1 MKKLNYVIMSLA
13 MMVAVTAA
21 AQEIKIKGI
30 GHWNRYDDG
39 EQMVSNYVG
48 WNSDLGKAIFI
59 VDQGIYAM
67 TLNGTTLSTPVK
79 EPPVN
84 KTDFYSN
91 GQFTDNDKALWA
103 NNFNLMVGNSGAAY
117 VDGKLV
123 TVYSRDEQSTVDD
136 VLFAVRKWD
145 ANTGDLLSG
154 PEDYMAMSSNIES
167 AGMSYNPKDGLV
179 YGLFYLTNQDLG
191 EEITSDPDFFVDQD
205 GDATS
210 TDAGYCL
217 CTVDINTMQITPI
230 TPGLYYRNFVAFAIN
245 SEGRAFAITSGGT
258 GGYEGPDGKMYNI
271 NNELT
276 GAELCEFDLNTGIM
290 KTVPVPAVDPETG
303 ESYIEQA
310 NPYPALGY
318 CSQYSRQS
326 ACFAKSNPNILYWNG
341 FYNSGKGI
349 NEYGSW
355 TTLPDREWRTNGKY
369 DTCLYTIDITT
380 GECTRVAMIPNRW
393 RFSCMW
399 IDGDD
404 CSDDMPTL
412 PKPTISYENG
422 KLTFNNEID
431 GASFHSTIT
440 DTDIASYNSNE
451 VQLTVT
457 YNISVYAT
465 KPGYNNS
472 ETAYAT
478 LCWIDVEPQKEGIT
492 DAVSNIKATPVIIQ
506 SDNGR
511 INITGADD
519 GTQVYVYNVT
529 GQQVASATIQN
540 NRATIFTNLRAGN
553 VAVIKIGN
561 KAVKV
566 MMK

>member
-1 MKKLNYVIMSLA
+1 MKKKLYFLTVMAL
-13 MMVAVTAA
+13 MVALPSM
-21 AQEIKIKGI
+21 AQIKIKGI
-30 GHWNRYDDG
+30 GHWNRYDNGD
-39 EQMVSNYVG
+39 QMESEYVG
-48 WNSDLGKAIFI
+48 WNNALGKAIFI
-59 VDQGIYAM
+59 VEQGIYAM
-67 TLNGTTLSTPVK
+67 TWDGTTLSTPVK

-84 KTDFYSN
+84 KSDFYSN

-117 VDGKLV
+117 VHGQLV
-123 TVYSRDEQSTVDD
+123 TVYSRDEQSTVDE

-145 ANTGDLLSG
+145 ANTGDLLSN
-154 PEDYMAMSSNIES
+154 PDDYMAMSSNIES
-167 AGMSYNPKDGLV
+167 AGMCYNPKDGLV
-179 YGLFYLTNQDLG
+179 YGLFYLTNQDLS

-258 GGYEGPDGKMYNI
+258 GGYEGADGKMYNI
-271 NNELT
+271 DNELT
-276 GAELCEFDLNTGIM
+276 GAELCEFDLTTGIM
-290 KTVPVPAVDPETG
+290 KTVPTPAVDPETG
-303 ESYIEQA
+303 ESYVEQV

-341 FYNSGKGI
+341 FYNSGKGV

-355 TTLPDREWRTNGKY
+355 TSLPDREWRTNGKY

-404 CSDDMPTL
+404 CSDEMPTL
-412 PKPTISYENG
+412 SKPTISYSEG
-422 KLTFNNEID
+422 KLTFDCGTE
-431 GASFHSTIT
+431 GATYYSTIT
-440 DTDIASYNSNE
+440 DTDIASYNSSE
-451 VQLTVT
+451 VQLGVT

-465 KPGYNNS
+465 CPGYEKS
-472 ETAYAT
+472 ETATAT
-478 LCWIDVEPQKEGIT
+478 LCWIDVEPQTEGIT
-492 DAVSNIKATPVIIQ
+492 DAVASIKATPVLIQ
-506 SDNGR
+506 SENGR

-529 GQQVASATIQN
+529 GQQVGSAVIQHN
-540 NRATIFTNLRAGN
+540 EANIFTNLHAGN
-553 VAVIKIGN
+553 VAVIRIGN
-561 KAVKV
+561 RAVKV
-566 MMK
+566 IMK

>member
-1 MKKLNYVIMSLA
+1 MKRKLYFLTVMAL
-13 MMVAVTAA
+13 MVALPSM
-21 AQEIKIKGI
+21 AQIKIKGI
-30 GHWNRYDDG
+30 GHWNRYDNGD
-39 EQMVSNYVG
+39 QMESEYVG
-48 WNSDLGKAIFI
+48 WNSALGKAIFI
-59 VDQGIYAM
+59 VEQGIYAM
-67 TLNGTTLSTPVK
+67 TWDGTTLSTPVK

-84 KTDFYSN
+84 KSDFYSN

-117 VDGKLV
+117 VHGQLV
-123 TVYSRDEQSTVDD
+123 TVYSRDEQSTVDE

-145 ANTGDLLSG
+145 ANTGDLLSN
-154 PEDYMAMSSNIES
+154 PDDYMAMSSNIES
-167 AGMSYNPKDGLV
+167 AGMCYNPKDGLV

-258 GGYEGPDGKMYNI
+258 GGYEGADGKMYNI
-271 NNELT
+271 DNELT
-276 GAELCEFDLNTGIM
+276 GAELCEFDLTTGIM
-290 KTVPVPAVDPETG
+290 KTVPTPAVDPETG
-303 ESYIEQA
+303 ESYVEQV

-341 FYNSGKGI
+341 FYNSGKGV

-355 TTLPDREWRTNGKY
+355 TSLPDREWRTNGKY

-404 CSDDMPTL
+404 CSDEMPTL
-412 PKPTISYENG
+412 SKPTISYSEG
-422 KLTFNNEID
+422 KLTFDCGTE
-431 GASFHSTIT
+431 GATYYSTIT
-440 DTDIASYNSNE
+440 DTDIASYNSSE
-451 VQLTVT
+451 VQLGVT

-465 KPGYNNS
+465 CPGYEKS
-472 ETAYAT
+472 ETATAT
-478 LCWIDVEPQKEGIT
+478 LCWIDVEPQTEGIT
-492 DAVSNIKATPVIIQ
+492 DAVASIKATPVLIL
-506 SDNGR
+506 SENGR

-529 GQQVASATIQN
+529 GQQVGSAVIQHN
-540 NRATIFTNLRAGN
+540 EANIFTNLHAGN
-553 VAVIKIGN
+553 VAVIRIGN
-561 KAVKV
+561 RAVKV
-566 MMK
+566 IMK

>member
-1 MKKLNYVIMSLA
+1 MKKKVYFLTVMAL
-13 MMVAVTAA
+13 MVALPSM
-21 AQEIKIKGI
+21 AQIKIKGI
-30 GHWNRYDDG
+30 GHWNRYDNGD
-39 EQMVSNYVG
+39 QMESEYVG
-48 WNSDLGKAIFI
+48 WNSALGKAIFI
-59 VDQGIYAM
+59 VEQGIYAM
-67 TLNGTTLSTPVK
+67 TWDGTTLSTPVK

-84 KTDFYSN
+84 KSDFYSN

-117 VDGKLV
+117 VHGQLV
-123 TVYSRDEQSTVDD
+123 TVYSRDEQSTVDE

-145 ANTGDLLSG
+145 ANTGDLLSN
-154 PEDYMAMSSNIES
+154 PDDYMAMSSNIES
-167 AGMSYNPKDGLV
+167 AGMCYNPKDGLV

-258 GGYEGPDGKMYNI
+258 GGYEGADGKMYNI
-271 NNELT
+271 DNELT
-276 GAELCEFDLNTGIM
+276 GAELCEFDLTTGIM
-290 KTVPVPAVDPETG
+290 KTVPTPAVDPETG
-303 ESYIEQA
+303 ESYVEQV

-341 FYNSGKGI
+341 FYNSGKGV

-355 TTLPDREWRTNGKY
+355 TSLPDREWRTNGKY

-404 CSDDMPTL
+404 CSDEMPTL
-412 PKPTISYENG
+412 SKPTISYSEG
-422 KLTFNNEID
+422 KLTFDCGTE
-431 GASFHSTIT
+431 GATYYSTIT
-440 DTDIASYNSNE
+440 DTDIASYNSSE
-451 VQLTVT
+451 VQLGVT

-465 KPGYNNS
+465 CPGYEKS
-472 ETAYAT
+472 ETATAT
-478 LCWIDVEPQKEGIT
+478 LCWIDVEPQTEGIT
-492 DAVSNIKATPVIIQ
+492 DAVASIKATPVLIL
-506 SDNGR
+506 SENGR

-529 GQQVASATIQN
+529 GQQVGSAVIQHN
-540 NRATIFTNLRAGN
+540 EANIFTNLHAGN
-553 VAVIKIGN
+553 VAVIRIGN
-561 KAVKV
+561 RAVKV
-566 MMK
+566 IMK

>member
-1 MKKLNYVIMSLA
+1 MKKINYLILSLA
-13 MMVAVTAA
+13 MVLASAA
-21 AQEIKIKGI
+21 SAQEIKIKGI

-39 EQMVSNYVG
+39 EQMPSEYVG
-48 WNSDLGKAIFI
+48 WNSQLGRAIFI

-67 TLNGTTLSTPVK
+67 TLNGANLSVPVK

-84 KTDFYSN
+84 KADFYSN
-91 GQFTDNDKALWA
+91 GQYTDNDKALWA

-117 VDGKLV
+117 VDGQLV
-123 TVYSRDEQSTVDD
+123 TVYSRDESSTVDE
-136 VLFAVRKWD
+136 VIFAVRKWD

-154 PEDYMAMSSNIES
+154 PEDYMSMSSNVES
-167 AGMSYNPKDGLV
+167 AGMSYNPIDGKV

-210 TDAGYCL
+210 TDAGYCI
-217 CTVDINTMQITPI
+217 CSVDLNTMQVTPI

-258 GGYEGPDGKMYNI
+258 GGYEGADGKMYNI
-271 NNELT
+271 DNELT
-276 GAELCEFDLNTGIM
+276 GAELCEFDLNTGLM

-303 ESYIEQA
+303 EAYVEQA

-349 NEYGSW
+349 NSYGSW
-355 TTLPDREWRTNGKY
+355 TTLPDSEWRTNGKY

-380 GECTRVAMIPNRW
+380 GECTRVAKIPNRW

-404 CSDDMPTL
+404 CSDGLPDL
-412 PKPTISYENG
+412 PKPAIYYENG
-422 KLTFNNEID
+422 KLTFDSGVE
-431 GASFHSTIT
+431 GATYHSTIT
-440 DTDIASYNSNE
+440 DADIASYTGSE

-465 KPGYNNS
+465 CPGYNNS
-472 ETAYAT
+472 EVATAT

-492 DAVSNIKATPVIIQ
+492 DAVANVNATPFLIQ

-511 INITGADD
+511 ISIMGAGD
-519 GTQVYVYNVT
+519 GIPVYVYNVT
-529 GQQVASATIQN
+529 GQQVASAVIQGN
-540 NRATIFTNLRAGN
+540 EASIFTNLHAGN
-553 VAVIKIGN
+553 VAVVKIGER
-561 KAVKV
+561 AVKV